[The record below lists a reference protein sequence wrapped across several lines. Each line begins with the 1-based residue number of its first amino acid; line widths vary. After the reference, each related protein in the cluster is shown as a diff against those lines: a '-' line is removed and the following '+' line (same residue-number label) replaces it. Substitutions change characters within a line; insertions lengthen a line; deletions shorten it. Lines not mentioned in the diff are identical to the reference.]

1 MDRSEVVKEAA
12 EKLHAELLALGVD
25 VILDDRGERPGAM
38 FADWELIGVPHRVVL
53 SDRGLK
59 EGQVEYQHRRDTE
72 LTAVRQVWHHA
83 RRAEDQGHRDETT
96 ARACASRHRYGRC
109 FWLFSKKVTTKNS
122 AYGEVMN
129 TMSNIHST
137 TAKLLINGKFTE
149 SNTTEWQ
156 DILNPAT
163 QEVLGRVPMATLD
176 EVDAAIA
183 AAHEAFKTWRLTPIQ
198 ARMRIML
205 KLQDL
210 IRDNMKDI
218 ARVLTAEQGK
228 TLADAEGDIQRG
240 LEVVEHACSIGTLQM
255 GEYIEG
261 VARGVDT
268 YTVQQPLG
276 VCAGITP
283 FNFPA
288 MIPLWMFPMAIVCGN
303 TFVLKPSEQDPL
315 STMMLVELAVQAGV
329 PAGVLNVVHGGKEVV
344 DRLCTH
350 QDIKAI
356 SFVGSTAVGTH
367 VYNLAGQHAKRVQS
381 MMGAKNHVVVMPDAN
396 KEQTLNALVGAAFG
410 AAGQRCMALSVAVM
424 VGETKNWIDELVEK
438 AKTLKVNAGHEPQT
452 DIGPVISP
460 RAKARVI
467 DLINSGVEQGAQL
480 LLDGRDVKVAG
491 YEHGNF
497 VGATIFNQVTT
508 DMRIYTEEIFGPVL
522 AIIHVDTLEQAMEL
536 VNANP
541 FGNGVGL
548 FTQSGAIARTF
559 QNNID
564 IGQVGINI
572 PIPVPVP
579 FFSFTGSRGS
589 KLGDLGPYGKQA
601 VQFYTQTKTITSRW
615 FEDTQEKGEVNTT
628 ISLR

>member
-1 MDRSEVVKEAA
+1 MNA
-12 EKLHAELLALGVD
+12 
-25 VILDDRGERPGAM
+25 I
-38 FADWELIGVPHRVVL
+38 
-53 SDRGLK
+53 
-59 EGQVEYQHRRDTE
+59 
-72 LTAVRQVWHHA
+72 HHPL
-83 RRAEDQGHRDETT
+83 QSTG
-96 ARACASRHRYGRC
+96 
-109 FWLFSKKVTTKNS
+109 F
-122 AYGEVMN
+122 
-129 TMSNIHST
+129 T
-137 TAKLLINGKFTE
+137 TAKLLINSEFVE
-149 SNTTEWQ
+149 SKTSHWQ
-156 DILNPAT
+156 DIVNPAT
-163 QEVLGRVPMATLD
+163 QEVLGQVPFATAE
-176 EVDAAIA
+176 EVNAAIA
-183 AAHEAFKTWRLTPIQ
+183 AAQHAFASWRHTPIQ

-210 IRDNMKDI
+210 IRTNLKSI
-218 ARVLTAEQGK
+218 AQVLTAEQGK

-240 LEVVEHACSIGTLQM
+240 LEVVEHACSIGSLQM

-268 YTVQQPLG
+268 YTLQQPLG

-288 MIPLWMFPMAIVCGN
+288 MIPLWMFPMAIACGN

-315 STMMLVELAVQAGV
+315 STMMLVELAIQAGV

-344 DRLCTH
+344 DLLCTH
-350 QDIKAI
+350 RDIKAI

-367 VYNLAGQHAKRVQS
+367 VYNLAGQHGKRVQS

-424 VGETKNWIDELVEK
+424 IGETKHWVDELVNK
-438 AKTLKVNAGHEPQT
+438 TKTLKVNAGHEPNT
-452 DIGPVISP
+452 DVGPVIST
-460 RAKARVI
+460 RAKTRVI
-467 DLINSGVEQGAQL
+467 DLINSGVEQGAEL
-480 LLDGRDVKVAG
+480 LLDGRDVQVPG
-491 YEHGNF
+491 YEQGNF
-497 VGATIFNQVTT
+497 VGPTIFNQVTT
-508 DMRIYTEEIFGPVL
+508 DMRIYKEEVFGPVL
-522 AIIHVDTLEQAMEL
+522 AIMHVDTLEQAIEL
-536 VNANP
+536 INANP

-548 FTQSGAIARTF
+548 FTQNGNTARTF
-559 QNNID
+559 QNLID

-615 FEDTQEKGEVNTT
+615 FEDDQETTGVNTT

>member
-1 MDRSEVVKEAA
+1 MNAI
-12 EKLHAELLALGVD
+12 HH
-25 VILDDRGERPGAM
+25 
-38 FADWELIGVPHRVVL
+38 PH
-53 SDRGLK
+53 S
-59 EGQVEYQHRRDTE
+59 
-72 LTAVRQVWHHA
+72 
-83 RRAEDQGHRDETT
+83 
-96 ARACASRHRYGRC
+96 
-109 FWLFSKKVTTKNS
+109 
-122 AYGEVMN
+122 N
-129 TMSNIHST
+129 TGIT
-137 TAKLLINGKFTE
+137 TAKLLINGEFIDSRT
-149 SNTTEWQ
+149 SHWQ
-156 DILNPAT
+156 DIVNPAT
-163 QEVLGRVPMATLD
+163 QEVLGQVPFATAE
-176 EVDAAIA
+176 EVNAAIA
-183 AAHEAFKTWRLTPIQ
+183 AAQQAFASWRETPIQ

-205 KLQDL
+205 KLQEL
-210 IRDNMKDI
+210 IRQNLKSI
-218 ARVLTAEQGK
+218 AQVLTAEQGK

-240 LEVVEHACSIGTLQM
+240 LEVVEHACSVGSLQM

-268 YTVQQPLG
+268 YTMQQPLG

-315 STMMLVELAVQAGV
+315 STMMLVELAMQAGV

-344 DRLCTH
+344 DLLCTH
-350 QDIKAI
+350 SDIKAI

-367 VYNLAGQHAKRVQS
+367 VYNLAGQHGKRVQS

-424 VGETKNWIDELVEK
+424 VGESKHWVDELVNK
-438 AKTLKVNAGHEPQT
+438 AKTLKVNAGHEPNT
-452 DIGPVISP
+452 DVGPVIST

-467 DLINSGVEQGAQL
+467 DLINSGVEQGAEL
-480 LLDGRDVKVAG
+480 LLDGRDVQVAG
-491 YEHGNF
+491 YEQGNF
-497 VGATIFNQVTT
+497 VGPTIFNQVTT
-508 DMRIYTEEIFGPVL
+508 EMRIYKEEIFGPVL
-522 AIIHVDTLEQAMEL
+522 AIIHVDTLEQAIQL
-536 VNANP
+536 INTNP

-548 FTQSGAIARTF
+548 FTQSGSTARTF
-559 QNNID
+559 QNQID

-615 FEDTQEKGEVNTT
+615 FEDDQESAGVNTT

>member
-1 MDRSEVVKEAA
+1 
-12 EKLHAELLALGVD
+12 
-25 VILDDRGERPGAM
+25 
-38 FADWELIGVPHRVVL
+38 
-53 SDRGLK
+53 
-59 EGQVEYQHRRDTE
+59 
-72 LTAVRQVWHHA
+72 
-83 RRAEDQGHRDETT
+83 
-96 ARACASRHRYGRC
+96 
-109 FWLFSKKVTTKNS
+109 
-122 AYGEVMN
+122 MN
-129 TMSNIHST
+129 TIQT
-137 TAKLLINGKFTE
+137 IQLETAKLLINGSFIE
-149 SNTTEWQ
+149 SETQQWQ
-156 DILNPAT
+156 DIINPAT
-163 QEVLGRVPMATLD
+163 QEVIGRVPFATVQ
-176 EVDAAIA
+176 EVDAAIQSAQA
-183 AAHEAFKTWRLTPIQ
+183 AFASWRQTPIQ

-210 IRDNMKDI
+210 IRANMKEI
-218 ARVLTAEQGK
+218 AQVLTAEQGK

-240 LEVVEHACSIGTLQM
+240 LEVVEHACSVGTLQM
-255 GEYIEG
+255 GEYVEG

-268 YTVQQPLG
+268 YTLQQPLG

-315 STMMLVELAVQAGV
+315 STMMLVELAIQAGI

-350 QDIKAI
+350 PDIKAI

-367 VYNLAGQHAKRVQS
+367 VYNLAGQHGKRVQS
-381 MMGAKNHVVVMPDAN
+381 MMGAKNHVAVMPDAN

-424 VGETKNWIDELVEK
+424 VGDSKHWIAELVEK
-438 AKTLKVNAGHEPQT
+438 AKTLTVNAGHEPNT
-452 DIGPVISP
+452 DIGPVISK
-460 RAKARVI
+460 RAKARVL
-467 DLINSGVEQGAQL
+467 DLINSGVEQGAEL
-480 LLDGRDVKVAG
+480 LLDGRDVQVQG
-491 YEHGNF
+491 YESGNF
-497 VGATIFNQVTT
+497 VGATIFSGVNT
-508 DMRIYTEEIFGPVL
+508 DMRIYKEEIFGPVL
-522 AIIHVDTLEQAMEL
+522 AIICVDTLEEAIAL
-536 VNANP
+536 INANP

-559 QNNID
+559 QNLID

-615 FEDTQEKGEVNTT
+615 FEDSHEVGSVNTT

>member
-1 MDRSEVVKEAA
+1 MNAI
-12 EKLHAELLALGVD
+12 HQ
-25 VILDDRGERPGAM
+25 
-38 FADWELIGVPHRVVL
+38 PH
-53 SDRGLK
+53 
-59 EGQVEYQHRRDTE
+59 QNTE
-72 LTAVRQVWHHA
+72 L
-83 RRAEDQGHRDETT
+83 
-96 ARACASRHRYGRC
+96 
-109 FWLFSKKVTTKNS
+109 
-122 AYGEVMN
+122 
-129 TMSNIHST
+129 T
-137 TAKLLINGKFTE
+137 TAKLLINGEFVE
-149 SNTTEWQ
+149 SQTSEWHN
-156 DILNPAT
+156 IVNPAT
-163 QEVLGRVPMATLD
+163 QEVLGKVPFATRE
-176 EVDAAIA
+176 EVNAAIA
-183 AAHEAFKTWRLTPIQ
+183 AAQNAFASWRHTPIQ
-198 ARMRIML
+198 VRMRIML

-210 IRDNMKDI
+210 IRINAKSI
-218 ARVLTAEQGK
+218 AQVLTAEQGK

-268 YTVQQPLG
+268 YTLQQPLG

-315 STMMLVELAVQAGV
+315 STLMLVELAIQAGV
-329 PAGVLNVVHGGKEVV
+329 PAGVLNVVHGGKDVV
-344 DRLCTH
+344 DMLCTH
-350 QDIKAI
+350 SDIKAI

-367 VYNLAGQHAKRVQS
+367 VYNLAGQHGKRVQS

-410 AAGQRCMALSVAVM
+410 AAGQRCMALSVAVL
-424 VGETKNWIDELVEK
+424 VGETKHWVDELVAK
-438 AKTLKVNAGHEPQT
+438 TKTLKVNAGHEPNT
-452 DIGPVISP
+452 DVGPVISA

-467 DLINSGVEQGAQL
+467 DLINSGVEQGAEL
-480 LLDGRDVKVAG
+480 LLDGRDVQVKG
-491 YEHGNF
+491 YEQGNF
-497 VGATIFNQVTT
+497 VGPTIFNQVTT
-508 DMRIYTEEIFGPVL
+508 EMRIYKEEIFGPVL
-522 AIIHVDTLEQAMEL
+522 AIIHVDTLEEAIAL
-536 VNANP
+536 INANP

-548 FTQSGAIARTF
+548 FTQSGTTARTF
-559 QNNID
+559 QNSID

-615 FEDTQEKGEVNTT
+615 FEESQESSGVNTT